1 MRHSRPFAGMIPRKG
16 QQSSPAGAL
25 RERGVSLFN
34 LRSWVLVIFTFPC
47 LDFFTV
53 FSCLKGPVWSLV
65 FLVDIC
71 ILHWNISFGEQSPHC
86 LVNHVWSVLR
96 TVSGPQHVC
105 DPYLLNDEALHTNWG
120 GCRKSPCQDRGGR
133 ERARNRERRRGREG
147 SVTGASMSHCV
158 NAEGRVL
165 NSHVEMYWGTNM
177 PG

>member
-1 MRHSRPFAGMIPRKG
+1 MRHSRPFSGMSPRKG
-16 QQSSPAGAL
+16 QQSCPAGAP

-34 LRSWVLVIFTFPC
+34 LRSWVLVIFIFPC

-53 FSCLKGPVWSLV
+53 FSCLKGPVWSFV

-86 LVNHVWSVLR
+86 LVHHVWSVLR
-96 TVSGPQHVC
+96 TVSGPQHTC
-105 DPYLLNDEALHTNWG
+105 DPYLLNDEALHTSCG

-133 ERARNRERRRGREG
+133 ESKKQREEERQGGLCHWSVRVSLCQCRGQGPEL
-147 SVTGASMSHCV
+147 SCWD
-158 NAEGRVL
+158 VL
-165 NSHVEMYWGTNM
+165 GTNM